1 MGEEMSKF
9 TPGPWRVAGEDKNFV
24 YALSQSGA
32 NSFWAHV
39 QSAGIDRITENEKA
53 ANARLIA
60 AAPEMYDALKALVES
75 PNTFSSHDKARAEE
89 LLARINGDKK

>member
-1 MGEEMSKF
+1 MSKF

>member
-1 MGEEMSKF
+1 MSKW